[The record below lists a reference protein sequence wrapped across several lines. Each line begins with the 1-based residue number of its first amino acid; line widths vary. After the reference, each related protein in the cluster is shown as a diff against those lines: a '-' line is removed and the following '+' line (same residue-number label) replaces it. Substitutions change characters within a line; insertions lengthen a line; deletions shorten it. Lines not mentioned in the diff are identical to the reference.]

1 MLVGGIK
8 DPNRGMVVL
17 DFMETGVQGDG
28 MTFMVMV
35 LGGGGT
41 KQSFG

>member
-35 LGGGGT
+35 LGGT